1 MTQVHASVET
11 NAAPAP
17 TANGSAVPGSRP
29 RWLSRRVFKPV
40 APAITGSATYL
51 DSRFASVRVKRRS
64 RAAASVAPLR
74 EIPGHT
80 EPQRVGGA
88 GLLVSALLRS
98 AIGQP
103 HRDCA
108 QHQRGG
114 DRGRRAE
121 AA

>member
-51 DSRFASVRVKRRS
+51 DSRFASGRGEAPQPPRAQRRAVTRDPGNQ
-64 RAAASVAPLR
+64 RAGL
-74 EIPGHT
+74 GHT

-88 GLLVSALLRS
+88 GLLVSA
-98 AIGQP
+98 
-103 HRDCA
+103 
-108 QHQRGG
+108 
-114 DRGRRAE
+114 
-121 AA
+121 